1 MDEKIKNTYELWLN
15 SSYIDEADREEL
27 KSIASDEKEIE
38 ERFYTNISFG
48 TAGMRG
54 IRGVGTNRINKYMIR
69 KATQGLANYI
79 IATTG
84 EEGMKKGVAIAY
96 DCRVGST
103 EYAMNTALVLA
114 GNGIKAYLYESLRST
129 PELSFAVRELKCQAG
144 VMVTA
149 SHNPQEYNGY
159 KVYWDIGGQIV
170 EPQASGIVNEVNK
183 VEKFE
188 DIKMITEEEAKAQGL
203 LVMIGKEID
212 DRFIEEV
219 KKEAILTDIPG
230 KKDFKIVYSPLHGTG
245 RRPVQR
251 ILKEMGFESVYTVK
265 EQEEPDGMFPTCPY
279 ANPED
284 HKVFALSTKLADEIG
299 AKVCI
304 ANDPDADRTG
314 LALKKEN
321 GEWFYP
327 NGNQIGMIFMDY
339 VLKMTKDL
347 PKNGAVVSTIVS
359 TPILDDIAKAYGVK
373 VWRTLTGFKYIGEKI
388 EQFKNKE
395 LDGTYLFGFE
405 ESIGYLK
412 GTHVR
417 DKDAVSASLLLAEIA
432 AYYDSIG
439 TSMPAELD
447 KIYDRFGWY
456 GEETIS
462 ITKTGMDGAKQIA
475 KIMEVLREKEIKEIL
490 GRKVLTL
497 NDFKKQIEIDYENCN
512 RKTIELP
519 KADVLQFI
527 LEGDVKVTV
536 RPSGTEPKIK
546 YYLYVKEDTKEK
558 ADASLKEFGE
568 NFVKFVDSLI

>member
-15 SSYIDEADREEL
+15 STYIDEADRDEL

-79 IATTG
+79 IETTG
-84 EEGMKKGVAIAY
+84 EEGIKKGVAIAY

-347 PKNGAVVSTIVS
+347 PKNGAIVSTIVS
-359 TPILDDIAKAYGVK
+359 TPILDDIAKAYGRV
-373 VWRTLTGFKYIGEKI
+373 FMSH
-388 EQFKNKE
+388 Q
-395 LDGTYLFGFE
+395 
-405 ESIGYLK
+405 
-412 GTHVR
+412 
-417 DKDAVSASLLLAEIA
+417 
-432 AYYDSIG
+432 
-439 TSMPAELD
+439 
-447 KIYDRFGWY
+447 
-456 GEETIS
+456 
-462 ITKTGMDGAKQIA
+462 
-475 KIMEVLREKEIKEIL
+475 
-490 GRKVLTL
+490 
-497 NDFKKQIEIDYENCN
+497 
-512 RKTIELP
+512 
-519 KADVLQFI
+519 
-527 LEGDVKVTV
+527 
-536 RPSGTEPKIK
+536 
-546 YYLYVKEDTKEK
+546 
-558 ADASLKEFGE
+558 
-568 NFVKFVDSLI
+568 

>member
-1 MDEKIKNTYELWLN
+1 MDEKITKTYELWLN
-15 SSYIDEADREEL
+15 SDYIDEADREEL
-27 KSIASDEKEIE
+27 KSIAGNEKEIE

-54 IRGVGTNRINKYMIR
+54 VRGVGTNRINKYMIR

-79 IATTG
+79 TATTG
-84 EEGMKKGVAIAY
+84 EEGKKKGVAIAY

-114 GNGIKAYLYESLRST
+114 GNGIKAYLFESLRST
-129 PELSFAVRELKCQAG
+129 PELSFATRELKCQAG

-170 EPQASGIVNEVNK
+170 EPQASGIVSEVNK
-183 VEKFE
+183 IENFE
-188 DIKMITEEEAKAQGL
+188 DIKMISEEEAKAKGL
-203 LVMIGKEID
+203 LVMIGKEVD
-212 DRFIEEV
+212 DRYVEEV
-219 KKEAILTDIPG
+219 KKQAIQTEIPG

-251 ILKEMGFESVYTVK
+251 ILEEMGFESVYTVK

-284 HKVFALSTKLADEIG
+284 HKVFALSTKLADEVG

-314 LALKKEN
+314 LALKRKN

-412 GTHVR
+412 GDHVR
-417 DKDAVSASLLLAEIA
+417 DKDAPVASLLLAEVA

-439 TSMPAELD
+439 TSMPEELD

-456 GEETIS
+456 GEETVS

-475 KIMEVLREKEIKEIL
+475 KIMEVLREKEITEVVGK
-490 GRKVLTL
+490 KVLVFR
-497 NDFKKQIEIDYENCN
+497 DFQKQVETDYETST
-512 RKTIELP
+512 KKAIDLP
-519 KADVLQFI
+519 KADVLQFV

-546 YYLYVKEDTKEK
+546 YYIYVKEATKEK
-558 ADASLKEFGE
+558 ADSALKAFKES
-568 NFVKFVDSLI
+568 FVKYIDSLI

>member
-1 MDEKIKNTYELWLN
+1 MDEKVLKNYEIWLN
-15 SSYIDEADREEL
+15 SEYIDQADRDEL
-27 KSIASDEKEIE
+27 KSIAGDEKEIA

-79 IATTG
+79 ISASG

-103 EYAMNTALVLA
+103 EYAVNTALVLA
-114 GNGIKAYLYESLRST
+114 GNGIKAYLYKSLRST

-170 EPQASGIVNEVNK
+170 EPQASGIIGEVNK
-183 VEKFE
+183 IENFDE
-188 DIKMITEEEAKAQGL
+188 IKMISEEEAKEKGL
-203 LVMIGKEID
+203 LVMIGEEVD

-219 KKEAILTDIPG
+219 KKEAIITDIPG

-321 GEWFYP
+321 GEWIYP
-327 NGNQIGMIFMDY
+327 NGNQIGMILMDY
-339 VLKMTKDL
+339 ILKMSKEL

-359 TPILDDIAKAYGVK
+359 TPILESIGKDYGVK

-395 LDGTYLFGFE
+395 LDGTFLFGFE

-412 GTHVR
+412 GMHVR
-417 DKDAVSASLLLAEIA
+417 DKDAVVASLLLAEIA

-439 TSMPAELD
+439 TSIPAELD
-447 KIYDRFGWY
+447 KIYDKHGWY
-456 GEETIS
+456 GESTIAV
-462 ITKTGMDGAKQIA
+462 TKTGMDGAKQIA

-490 GRKVLTL
+490 GKKVLL
-497 NDFKKQIEIDYENCN
+497 VKDFKKQVEIDYEKCN

-519 KADVLQFI
+519 KSDVLQFI
-527 LEGDVKVTV
+527 LEGDVRVTV

-546 YYLYVKEDTKEK
+546 YYLYVKENSK
-558 ADASLKEFGE
+558 AKAETSLKEFGD
-568 NFVKFVDSLI
+568 NFVKFVDELI

>member
-15 SSYIDEADREEL
+15 SSYIDEADRDEL

-265 EQEEPDGMFPTCPY
+265 EQEEPDGMFSTCPY

-512 RKTIELP
+512 RKSRCSSIYP
-519 KADVLQFI
+519 
-527 LEGDVKVTV
+527 
-536 RPSGTEPKIK
+536 
-546 YYLYVKEDTKEK
+546 
-558 ADASLKEFGE
+558 
-568 NFVKFVDSLI
+568 